1 MAKKENGS
9 SRFRKNLYTAGF
21 AFLFFVLLMVS
32 FFGKNGLID
41 TYKAKQKKQEL
52 VEKAEQLE
60 AEKKELQREIE
71 ELKRNP
77 QALEKK
83 AREKLWLVKPD
94 EIVVIKK

>member
-9 SRFRKNLYTAGF
+9 SAFRRNLYTAGL
-21 AFLFFVLLMVS
+21 AFLFFVLIMVS
-32 FFGKNGLID
+32 FFGKNGLLD

-52 VEKAEQLE
+52 IQRAEQLE
-60 AEKKELQREIE
+60 SEKHELQKEIE
-71 ELKRNP
+71 ELKKNP

>member
-1 MAKKENGS
+1 MKKKESGLTA
-9 SRFRKNLYTAGF
+9 FRKNLYTAGL
-21 AFLFFVLLMVS
+21 AFLFFVLIMVS

-41 TYKAKQKKQEL
+41 TYKAKQKKQDL

-60 AEKKELQREIE
+60 AEKQELEKEIKEL
-71 ELKRNP
+71 KKNP

-94 EIVVIKK
+94 EIVVVKK

>member
-1 MAKKENGS
+1 MAKKQKAAS
-9 SRFRKNLYTAGF
+9 PFRKKVYTAGL

-52 VEKAEQLE
+52 IEKAEQLQE
-60 AEKKELQREIE
+60 EKKELKKEIE
-71 ELKRNP
+71 ALKKNP
-77 QALEKK
+77 QAVEKK

-94 EIVVIKK
+94 EIIVVKK